1 MRDEVNCS
9 LFIAGWYPWG
19 PSKWAKGRYV
29 YDVCCSR
36 KCTFGTRV

>member
-1 MRDEVNCS
+1 MRDEVNHS
-9 LFIAGWYPWG
+9 LYIAGWHPGG

-36 KCTFGTRV
+36 KCTLETWV